1 MTKQGT
7 TTGIVLRYRSGFY
20 TVEIASHETV
30 ECTLRGRL
38 KKGPKEGDIAALGD
52 RVEITRQPDGTGAIE
67 HVAERKS
74 AFFRMAPTARG
85 EYQQVLLANPDQML
99 IVFACANPMPHLRM
113 MDRFLVIAEK
123 AGIPP
128 IIVANKMDL
137 VGQEEARANFG
148 MYEKIPY
155 EVHYTSARTG
165 EGVEALFERLKGRI
179 SALAGPS
186 GVGKSS
192 LLNAMM
198 PGLGLAVSQV
208 SDFTEKGRHTT
219 THRELF
225 RIDVPEGGY
234 VADTP
239 GLRMIALWDTEPE
252 ELDGYFPELRD
263 LVKDCQFSDCTHRE
277 WEPGCAVR
285 QAVEEGRVHPERYL
299 SYVRLRYGE
308 DEDEFDLS

>member
-1 MTKQGT
+1 MAKQT
-7 TTGIVLRYRSGFY
+7 TTGIILRYRSGFY
-20 TVEIASHETV
+20 TVETAPHETV
-30 ECTLRGRL
+30 ECSLRGRL

-52 RVEITRQPDGTGAIE
+52 RVEITRLPEGTGVIE
-67 HVAERKS
+67 SVAERKS
-74 AFFRMAPTARG
+74 AFIRLAPSARG

-113 MDRFLVIAEK
+113 LDRFLVIAEK
-123 AGIPP
+123 NGIPP
-128 IIVANKMDL
+128 IIVANKLDL
-137 VGQEEARANFG
+137 VGRAEAETRFG
-148 MYEKIPY
+148 LYQSIPY
-155 EVHYTSARTG
+155 EVHYTSARSG
-165 EGVEALFERLKGRI
+165 EGVQALFERLKGRI

-208 SDFTEKGRHTT
+208 SDATEKGRHTT

-225 RIDVPEGGY
+225 PIDVPEGGY

-239 GLRMIALWDTEPE
+239 GMRSIALWDTEAE
-252 ELDGYFPELRD
+252 ELDGYFPELRG
-263 LVKDCQFSDCTHRE
+263 LVQDCQFSDCTHRE

-285 QAVEEGRVHPERYL
+285 LAVEEGRVHPERYL

-308 DEDEFDLS
+308 EEDEFDLS